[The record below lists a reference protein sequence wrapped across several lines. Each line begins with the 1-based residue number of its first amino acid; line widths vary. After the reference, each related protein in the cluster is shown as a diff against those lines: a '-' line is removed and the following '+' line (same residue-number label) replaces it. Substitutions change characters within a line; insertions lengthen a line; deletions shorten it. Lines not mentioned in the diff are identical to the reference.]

1 PPRRDGAS
9 PRERLHRRHGPP
21 VRRPRVRQPPDPRLH
36 REPDVRRPRGIARLA
51 ANLERPP
58 MRSLVLASVLLL
70 ATSFV
75 ALVPSAAAQP
85 CPESPGT
92 GCPPPCGVGAQPC
105 YALGQVCTALQP
117 NPACE
122 GQLACVIVHAL
133 GTTVCVPAS
142 MCSNVTCDA
151 APPCL
156 TCDPDVHNVLACAIT
171 YGGRSACVYDPCS
184 EMACF

>member
-1 PPRRDGAS
+1 
-9 PRERLHRRHGPP
+9 
-21 VRRPRVRQPPDPRLH
+21 
-36 REPDVRRPRGIARLA
+36 
-51 ANLERPP
+51 

-156 TCDPDVHNVLACAIT
+156 TCDPDVHNVLACASTDPCYREVTTCSEGDDACGHDLACAIT